1 MIDLPYLNTITR
13 NTDSK
18 IIFLVID
25 GLGGYPDKTGKSE
38 LEKAEIP
45 NLDNLVKKSDCGL
58 TIPVSHGIT
67 PGSGPGHL
75 SLFGYDPVKYLLGR
89 GVLETLGIDIDL
101 KPNEIAARGNFC
113 TVDNNGYITDRRAN
127 RIPTNISSNIVKE
140 LQNIKIPGI
149 EFKIYSVK
157 DHRFVLIMNGDKLS
171 PEISET
177 DPQMLGLKPL
187 EVRPLSN
194 DSNDTASVIN
204 KFLNEAKT
212 ILSPRKTANM
222 ILLRGF
228 SKLPNLPNFN
238 LNYKLNAC
246 AIAAYPMY
254 RGLSKLL
261 GMDVLNTG
269 ETFDKEIET
278 LKENF
283 NKYNFF
289 FLHYKPADAAGE
301 DGDFDKKVKTL
312 EDLDKVIPIIKNIG
326 ADVLVIAGDHS
337 TPAIL
342 GSHSWHPV
350 PLMIHTNNSTNNNV
364 KQFTEKD
371 LIHGNLGTFHATK
384 LMMLSLANAGKLNK
398 YGP

>member
-212 ILSPRKTANM
+212 IMSPRKTSNM

-254 RGLSKLL
+254 KGLSKLL

>member
-13 NTDSK
+13 NTESK

-45 NLDNLVKKSDCGL
+45 NLDDLVRKSDCGL

-101 KPNEIAARGNFC
+101 NQDEIAARGNFC
-113 TVDNNGYITDRRAN
+113 TIDNNGYITDRRAN
-127 RIPTNISSNIVKE
+127 RIATNISSKIVEE
-140 LQNIKIPGI
+140 LKNIKIPGI
-149 EFKIYSVK
+149 EFKIYSVR
-157 DHRFVLIMNGDKLS
+157 DHRFVLIMNGDNLS
-171 PEISET
+171 TEISET
-177 DPQMLGLKPL
+177 DPQVLGLQPLDVKPL
-187 EVRPLSN
+187 SD
-194 DSNDTASVIN
+194 DSNSTAYMIN
-204 KFLNEAKT
+204 KFIEQAKI
-212 ILSPRKTANM
+212 ILSPRETANM

-228 SKLPNLPNFN
+228 SKLPNLPDFN
-238 LNYKLNAC
+238 HNYKLNAC

-254 RGLSKLL
+254 RGLAKLL

-269 ETFDKEIET
+269 DTFDQEIQT

-301 DGDFDKKVKTL
+301 DGDFESKVKTL
-312 EDLDKVIPIIKNIG
+312 ESLDKFIPVIKEIG
-326 ADVLVIAGDHS
+326 ADVLVVAGDHS

-350 PLMIHTNNSTNNNV
+350 PLMIHTKNSNNNNV
-364 KQFTEKD
+364 KQFTEKA
-371 LIHGNLGTFHATK
+371 LINGNLGTFHATK
-384 LMMLSLANAGKLNK
+384 LMMLSLANAGKLSK

>member
-1 MIDLPYLNTITR
+1 MIDLPYLNIVTR

-113 TVDNNGYITDRRAN
+113 TVDNNGYIIDRRAN
-127 RIPTNISSNIVKE
+127 RIHTNISSKIVKE

-157 DHRFVLIMNGDKLS
+157 DHRFVLIMNGDNLS

-177 DPQMLGLKPL
+177 DPQLPGLKPL

-194 DSNDTASVIN
+194 DSNATASMIN

-212 ILSPRKTANM
+212 ILSPRETANM

-269 ETFDKEIET
+269 DTFDKEIET

-312 EDLDKVIPIIKNIG
+312 EDLDKVIPIIKDIG

>member
-1 MIDLPYLNTITR
+1 MIDLPYLNTIIR
-13 NTDSK
+13 NTESK
-18 IIFLVID
+18 IIFLVVD

-38 LEKAEIP
+38 LEKAKIP
-45 NLDNLVKKSDCGL
+45 NLDHLVRESDCGL

-75 SLFGYDPVKYLLGR
+75 SLFGYDPIKYLLGR
-89 GVLETLGIDIDL
+89 GILETLGIDIDL
-101 KPNEIAARGNFC
+101 NPNEIAARGNFC
-113 TVDNNGYITDRRAN
+113 TVDNNGNITDRRAN
-127 RIPTNISSNIVKE
+127 RIPTKISSEIVKE
-140 LQNIKIPGI
+140 LRNIKIPGI
-149 EFKIYSVK
+149 EFKIHSVK
-157 DHRFVLIMNGDKLS
+157 DHRFVLIMNGDNLS
-171 PEISET
+171 PFISET
-177 DPQMLGLKPL
+177 DPQVLGVKPL
-187 EVRPLSN
+187 DVKSLSN
-194 DSNDTASVIN
+194 DSNSTASMIN
-204 KFLNEAKT
+204 KFLDQAKI
-212 ILSPRKTANM
+212 ILSPRETANM

-269 ETFDKEIET
+269 DTFEKEIAT

-289 FLHYKPADAAGE
+289 FIHYKPADAAGE
-301 DGDFDKKVKTL
+301 DGDFENKIKAL
-312 EDLDKVIPIIKNIG
+312 EVLDQFIPVIKDIG
-326 ADVLVIAGDHS
+326 ADVLVVAGDHS
-337 TPAIL
+337 TPSIL

-350 PLMIHTNNSTNNNV
+350 PLMIHTVNSKNSNV